1 MNKQSNRNALK
12 GVVAGVIGGVVA
24 SWAMDR
30 FQYWWLSF
38 SESDERELQQAAS
51 GEGNQE
57 EPATVRTAAAISETV
72 LGHSLTAREKEITG
86 PIVHYAVGT
95 TAGAVYGLAAEYEPE
110 VTTLAG
116 IPFGA
121 AFWMVV
127 DEGALPL
134 LGLAKGPAAYPISTH
149 AYALASHLVFGLTAE
164 VVRRT
169 VRRALSSAGV

>member
-1 MNKQSNRNALK
+1 MNKQSNRNAWK
-12 GVVAGVIGGVVA
+12 GLVAGVVGGVVA

-38 SESDERELQQAAS
+38 GGEDELQLQQTPS
-51 GEGNQE
+51 EEGNQG
-57 EPATVRTAAAISETV
+57 EPATVKTASAISEGV
-72 LGHSLTAREKEITG
+72 FGHSLTAREKEIAG

-95 TAGAVYGLAAEYEPE
+95 TAGAVYGLAAEYEPD

-127 DEGALPL
+127 DEGALSL
-134 LGLAKGPAAYPISTH
+134 LGLAKGPTAYPISTH

-164 VVRRT
+164 VVRST
-169 VRRALSSAGV
+169 VRRAL

>member
-1 MNKQSNRNALK
+1 MNNRSAWK
-12 GVVAGVIGGVVA
+12 GLVAGVLGGIVA

-38 SESDERELQQAAS
+38 DGGDERHLQQTQRD
-51 GEGNQE
+51 ENTVD
-57 EPATVRTAAAISETV
+57 EPATVKTASAISAAV
-72 LGHSLTAREKEITG
+72 FGHSLTAKEKEIAG
-86 PIVHYAVGT
+86 PAVHYAVGT
-95 TAGAVYGLAAEYEPE
+95 TAGAVYGVAAEYQPN

-121 AFWMVV
+121 AFWIVV

-134 LGLAKGPAAYPISTH
+134 LGLAKGPTTYPISIH

-164 VVRRT
+164 VVRSA
-169 VRRALSSAGV
+169 VRRAL

>member
-1 MNKQSNRNALK
+1 MNKQSNRNAWK
-12 GVVAGVIGGVVA
+12 GLVAGVVGGVVA
-24 SWAMDR
+24 SWTMDR

-38 SESDERELQQAAS
+38 GGGDEREPQQAPRE
-51 GEGNQE
+51 EGNRE
-57 EPATVRTAAAISETV
+57 EPATVKTASAISEGV
-72 LGHSLTAREKEITG
+72 FGHSLTAREKEIAG

-95 TAGAVYGLAAEYEPE
+95 TAGAVYGLAAEYEPY
-110 VTTLAG
+110 VATLTG

-134 LGLAKGPAAYPISTH
+134 LGLAKGPTAYPISTH

-164 VVRRT
+164 VVRNT
-169 VRRALSSAGV
+169 VRRAL

>member
-1 MNKQSNRNALK
+1 MNQPTVRSAWK
-12 GVVAGVIGGVVA
+12 GLVAGVVGGVIA

-38 SESDERELQQAAS
+38 DNGDERQFQQTQS
-51 GEGNQE
+51 SENNKS
-57 EPATVRTAAAISETV
+57 EPATVKTASVISERV
-72 LGHSLTAREKEITG
+72 FGHDLSAKEKSIAG

-95 TAGAVYGLAAEYEPE
+95 TAGAVYGVAAEYEPN
-110 VTTLAG
+110 VTALTG

-134 LGLAKGPAAYPISTH
+134 LGLAKGPTAYPISTH

-164 VVRRT
+164 VVRST
-169 VRRALSSAGV
+169 VRRAL

>member
-1 MNKQSNRNALK
+1 MNDQSDRSAWK
-12 GVVAGVIGGVVA
+12 GLVAGVVGGLVA

-38 SESDERELQQAAS
+38 GGGDESQLQQTPRE
-51 GEGNQE
+51 EGNQE
-57 EPATVRTAAAISETV
+57 EPATVKTASAISEGV
-72 LGHSLTAREKEITG
+72 FGHRLTAKEKEIAG

-95 TAGAVYGLAAEYEPE
+95 TAGAVYGVAAEYEPD

-116 IPFGA
+116 LPFGA
-121 AFWMVV
+121 AFWMDV

-134 LGLAKGPAAYPISTH
+134 LGLAKGPIAYPISTH

-164 VVRRT
+164 VVRST
-169 VRRALSSAGV
+169 VRRALSR